1 MVAPRGGGDV
11 MRKTT
16 GVYKDKSKPTDI
28 RLSNINAAKGNKFVY
43 INYYHKR
50 IILEYNFCICDCI
63 SLT

>member
-43 INYYHKR
+43 IHYLLKN
-50 IILEYNFCICDCI
+50 IVIQYNFCLSLCI
-63 SLT
+63 ALT